1 MRATGQAESGG
12 PAYALWLYIN
22 FVELYIMAKDLV
34 FLRHGQAAFS
44 SSASD
49 KILTETGKAQ
59 VRTSATRLKQ
69 TGFQPEIIIVSP
81 LARALETAKIAENI
95 LCCGGNTAEVQVENS
110 LAIQD
115 SDAFMPV
122 LSAALG
128 KHSSVLVVGHVPML
142 EELPS
147 EICGSTV
154 RMKTGSFASLD
165 VEGVLPGQRQDNSLK
180 ENFIPGDTV
189 L

>member
-1 MRATGQAESGG
+1 
-12 PAYALWLYIN
+12 
-22 FVELYIMAKDLV
+22 MAKDLV

-115 SDAFMPV
+115 SDAFMTV

-128 KHSSVLVVGHVPML
+128 KHSSVLVVGHV
-142 EELPS
+142 LPS

-154 RMKTGSFASLD
+154 RMKTGSFARLD